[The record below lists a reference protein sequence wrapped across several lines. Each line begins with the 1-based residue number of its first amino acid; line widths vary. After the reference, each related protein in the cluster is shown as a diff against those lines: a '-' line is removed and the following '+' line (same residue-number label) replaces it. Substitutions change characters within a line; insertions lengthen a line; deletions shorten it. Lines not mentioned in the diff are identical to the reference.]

1 MGRERSPGAP
11 REGQQSV
18 AKFENELRIR
28 FVCRLAAVAVPRPT
42 AGSPAIMTSLRPST
56 DLRRFDPELVLDERE
71 SALSSAPTRNTS
83 AHDFQALAE
92 GGVDA
97 SKVTSRLES
106 LLDNNLLRVLSIRRS
121 IDAAAQAPPA
131 PFRAP
136 TATLLERPTAELE
149 AAAAPPPPTAA
160 RQPWTTWAPPWQFG
174 GGPAVAL
181 APLSPFLRCSSPTA
195 LPLDLGAAA
204 PSGPPPS

>member
-1 MGRERSPGAP
+1 MRSRARAP
-11 REGQQSV
+11 REGHQNL

-28 FVCRLAAVAVPRPT
+28 FVCRRLAAVAVPRPT
-42 AGSPAIMTSLRPST
+42 AGSTTIMTSLRPST
-56 DLRRFDPELVLDERE
+56 DLRRFDTISILDERE

-136 TATLLERPTAELE
+136 TSTPVSYTHLTLPTILL
-149 AAAAPPPPTAA
+149 
-160 RQPWTTWAPPWQFG
+160 
-174 GGPAVAL
+174 V
-181 APLSPFLRCSSPTA
+181 
-195 LPLDLGAAA
+195 
-204 PSGPPPS
+204 

>member
-1 MGRERSPGAP
+1 
-11 REGQQSV
+11 
-18 AKFENELRIR
+18 
-28 FVCRLAAVAVPRPT
+28 
-42 AGSPAIMTSLRPST
+42 MTSLRPST
-56 DLRRFDPELVLDERE
+56 DLRRFDTELILDERE
-71 SALSSAPTRNTS
+71 SALSARPTRNTS

-149 AAAAPPPPTAA
+149 AAAAPASWQFGGVAAAAPPPPSAA
-160 RQPWTTWAPPWQFG
+160 RRIASWSPPWQFG

-181 APLSPFLRCSSPTA
+181 APLSPFL
-195 LPLDLGAAA
+195 PLQQPDGAAA
-204 PSGPPPS
+204 RPRRGGALGPPPS

>member
-1 MGRERSPGAP
+1 
-11 REGQQSV
+11 
-18 AKFENELRIR
+18 
-28 FVCRLAAVAVPRPT
+28 
-42 AGSPAIMTSLRPST
+42 MTSLRPST
-56 DLRRFDPELVLDERE
+56 DLRRFDAELILDERE

-149 AAAAPPPPTAA
+149 AAAAPASWQFGGVAAAAPPPPSAA
-160 RQPWTTWAPPWQFG
+160 RRIASWSPPWQFG

>member
-1 MGRERSPGAP
+1 
-11 REGQQSV
+11 
-18 AKFENELRIR
+18 
-28 FVCRLAAVAVPRPT
+28 
-42 AGSPAIMTSLRPST
+42 MTSLRPST
-56 DLRRFDPELVLDERE
+56 DLRRFDTISILDERE

-149 AAAAPPPPTAA
+149 AAAAPPPPAAA
-160 RQPWTTWAPPWQFG
+160 RRIASWSPPWQFG

>member
-1 MGRERSPGAP
+1 
-11 REGQQSV
+11 
-18 AKFENELRIR
+18 
-28 FVCRLAAVAVPRPT
+28 
-42 AGSPAIMTSLRPST
+42 MTSLRPST
-56 DLRRFDPELVLDERE
+56 DLRRFDTELILDERE

-149 AAAAPPPPTAA
+149 AAAAPPPPAAA
-160 RQPWTTWAPPWQFG
+160 RRIASWSPPWQFG

>member
-1 MGRERSPGAP
+1 
-11 REGQQSV
+11 
-18 AKFENELRIR
+18 
-28 FVCRLAAVAVPRPT
+28 
-42 AGSPAIMTSLRPST
+42 MTSLRPST
-56 DLRRFDPELVLDERE
+56 DLRRFDTELILDERE

-136 TATLLERPTAELE
+136 TSTLLERPTAELE
-149 AAAAPPPPTAA
+149 AAAAPPPPAAA
-160 RQPWTTWAPPWQFG
+160 RRIASWSPPWQFG

>member
-1 MGRERSPGAP
+1 
-11 REGQQSV
+11 
-18 AKFENELRIR
+18 
-28 FVCRLAAVAVPRPT
+28 
-42 AGSPAIMTSLRPST
+42 MTSLRPST
-56 DLRRFDPELVLDERE
+56 DLRRFDTELILDERE

-149 AAAAPPPPTAA
+149 AAAAPAS
-160 RQPWTTWAPPWQFG
+160 WQFG
-174 GGPAVAL
+174 GVAAAAPPPPPAARRIASWCRLLAVRGRAGRRPRAAL
-181 APLSPFLRCSSPTA
+181 AVPPLQQP
-195 LPLDLGAAA
+195 DGAAA
-204 PSGPPPS
+204 RPRRGGALWPPPS

>member
-1 MGRERSPGAP
+1 
-11 REGQQSV
+11 
-18 AKFENELRIR
+18 
-28 FVCRLAAVAVPRPT
+28 
-42 AGSPAIMTSLRPST
+42 MTSLRPST
-56 DLRRFDPELVLDERE
+56 DLRRFDTEIVLDERE

-149 AAAAPPPPTAA
+149 AAVGGGEAAAAPPPPTAA
-160 RQPWTTWAPPWQFG
+160 RRIASWAPPWQFG

-181 APLSPFLRCSSPTA
+181 APLSPFLRCSSPA
-195 LPLDLGAAA
+195 PLPLDLGTA
-204 PSGPPPS
+204 PPGAPPPS

>member
-1 MGRERSPGAP
+1 
-11 REGQQSV
+11 
-18 AKFENELRIR
+18 
-28 FVCRLAAVAVPRPT
+28 
-42 AGSPAIMTSLRPST
+42 MTSLRPST
-56 DLRRFDPELVLDERE
+56 DLRRFDTELQLDPLE

-136 TATLLERPTAELE
+136 TSTLLERPTAELE
-149 AAAAPPPPTAA
+149 AAAAPASWQFGGVAAAAPPPPTAA

-181 APLSPFLRCSSPTA
+181 APLSPFLRCSSPA
-195 LPLDLGAAA
+195 PLPLDLGTA
-204 PSGPPPS
+204 PPGAPPPS

>member
-1 MGRERSPGAP
+1 
-11 REGQQSV
+11 
-18 AKFENELRIR
+18 
-28 FVCRLAAVAVPRPT
+28 
-42 AGSPAIMTSLRPST
+42 MTSLRPST
-56 DLRRFDPELVLDERE
+56 DLRRFDTELILDERE

-149 AAAAPPPPTAA
+149 AAAAPVSTTAFPPHREVPGA
-160 RQPWTTWAPPWQFG
+160 RRIASWSPPWQFG

>member
-1 MGRERSPGAP
+1 
-11 REGQQSV
+11 
-18 AKFENELRIR
+18 
-28 FVCRLAAVAVPRPT
+28 
-42 AGSPAIMTSLRPST
+42 MTSLRPST
-56 DLRRFDPELVLDERE
+56 DLRRFDTELQLDPLE

-136 TATLLERPTAELE
+136 TSTLLERPTAELE
-149 AAAAPPPPTAA
+149 AAAAPAPLGASAA
-160 RQPWTTWAPPWQFG
+160 VPRSSVPRIASWAPPWQFG

-181 APLSPFLRCSSPTA
+181 APLSPFLRCSSPA
-195 LPLDLGAAA
+195 PLPLDLGTA
-204 PSGPPPS
+204 PPGAPPPS

>member
-1 MGRERSPGAP
+1 
-11 REGQQSV
+11 
-18 AKFENELRIR
+18 
-28 FVCRLAAVAVPRPT
+28 
-42 AGSPAIMTSLRPST
+42 MTSLRPST
-56 DLRRFDPELVLDERE
+56 DLRRFDTELILDERE

-149 AAAAPPPPTAA
+149 AAAAPPPPSAA
-160 RQPWTTWAPPWQFG
+160 RRIASWSPPWQFG

>member
-1 MGRERSPGAP
+1 
-11 REGQQSV
+11 
-18 AKFENELRIR
+18 
-28 FVCRLAAVAVPRPT
+28 
-42 AGSPAIMTSLRPST
+42 MTSLRPST
-56 DLRRFDPELVLDERE
+56 DLRRFDTELILDERE

-149 AAAAPPPPTAA
+149 AAAGRSIDAAAAPPPPSAA
-160 RQPWTTWAPPWQFG
+160 RRIASWSPPWQFG